1 MKQII
6 DNLFVRNDECNKQ
19 NIELEKYASLLNK
32 KIPIKNVFNWKK
44 RIFLNLYNL
53 KFESF
58 FISYCFKAF
67 RQWIISNQTYEI
79 WFVNDCNK
87 LLDFLNLREKLNTN
101 ELNYLNK
108 INSITFSKIRN
119 IKKLMIDFVLY
130 PNEEIWYIYNILI
143 LQKKVNDSF
152 VNVCKSANVLL
163 TNKRLMIVRENE
175 LILSLEYTET
185 MMVTVHELGIRIS
198 NNFLEYKLFTNE
210 QYEIYV
216 SLERIGKLLKKY
228 L

>member
-1 MKQII
+1 MKENI
-6 DNLFVRNDECNKQ
+6 DNLFVRNSDFTDQ
-19 NIELEKYASLLNK
+19 SIELEKYSSLLNK
-32 KIPIKNVFNWKK
+32 KLPINNVFNWKK
-44 RIFLNLYNL
+44 RTFLNLYDL

-58 FISYCFKAF
+58 FISYCFEAF
-67 RQWIISNQTYEI
+67 RKWIISNQTYET

-87 LLDFLNLREKLNTN
+87 LLSFLNLKEKLNTN

-108 INSITFSKIRN
+108 INSISFSKTRN

-130 PNEEIWYIYNILI
+130 PNEEIWYIYNILV
-143 LQKKVNDSF
+143 LQKKVDNLF
-152 VNVCKSANVLL
+152 INVCKNANVLL
-163 TNKRLMIVRENE
+163 TNKRLIVVCNNT
-175 LILSLEYTET
+175 LVLSLEYSEIT
-185 MMVTVHELGIRIS
+185 MITVHEIELKIS

>member
-1 MKQII
+1 MKENV
-6 DNLFVRNDECNKQ
+6 DNLFVRNSGFSNQ
-19 NIELEKYASLLNK
+19 SIELEKYSSLLNK
-32 KIPIKNVFNWKK
+32 KLPINNVFNWK
-44 RIFLNLYNL
+44 RRTFLNLYNL

-58 FISYCFKAF
+58 FVAYCFEAF
-67 RQWIISNQTYEI
+67 RKWIISNQTYET
-79 WFVNDCNK
+79 WFINDCNK
-87 LLDFLNLREKLNTN
+87 LLSFLNLKEKLNTN

-108 INSITFSKIRN
+108 INSISFSKTRN

-130 PNEEIWYIYNILI
+130 PNEEIWYIYNILF
-143 LQKKVNDSF
+143 LQKKVNNLF
-152 VNVCKSANVLL
+152 INICKNANVLL
-163 TNKRLMIVRENE
+163 TNKRLIVVCNNA
-175 LILSLEYTET
+175 LVLSLEYNEIT
-185 MMVTVHELGIRIS
+185 MITVHEIELKIS